1 MSTRRIGRVRDN
13 TLHQGYVS
21 PAVAQVDRETL
32 GQWGVVFEQEN
43 LAAGGKRRFV
53 GHRDR

>member
-1 MSTRRIGRVRDN
+1 
-13 TLHQGYVS
+13 
-21 PAVAQVDRETL
+21 VAQVDRETL
-32 GQWGVVFEQEN
+32 AQWGVVFEQEN